1 MQELVSESS
10 NKVELRSKKT
20 RSPNPLRN
28 SLRITDLD
36 TAMENRK
43 RESPTPTEVSLKTL
57 SMFVHI

>member
-43 RESPTPTEVSLKTL
+43 RESPTPTEVSLKT
-57 SMFVHI
+57 